1 MNIKVIDKSIPLK
14 NIKLEGTKDV
24 LKLDEVQEIKYAIRE
39 HLLFVGL
46 DSCNNIRDIS
56 LLGIG
61 SSKNVIIDTKEII
74 RMALLTASDKVILVH
89 NHPSNSLKPSKD
101 DLHITYITDEIL
113 KPFNIEL
120 LDHIIITEDNYMSM
134 KKTDIYKTYSE
145 ENKELENMDKGFL
158 IEENNKLKTKVEE
171 LTRRLEYPLEIIS
184 AQYYGN
190 YNDTTVYNVK
200 YSLNG
205 ITNYVTLE
213 KKYDAKLETDKWLI
227 EENVELEDKYKKYI
241 IETVSKNPPIMNK
254 GIETIYNDIFEIEM
268 EK

>member
-1 MNIKVIDKSIPLK
+1 MNIKVIDKSISTK

-74 RMALLTASDKVILVH
+74 RMALLTASEKVILVH

-134 KKTDIYKTYSE
+134 KKTDIYKIYSE
-145 ENKELENMDKGFL
+145 ENKKLENMDKGFL

-171 LTRRLEYPLEIIS
+171 LTKKLECPLEIIS
-184 AQYYGN
+184 ARYYGN

-200 YSLNG
+200 YTLNG
-205 ITNYVTLE
+205 STKYVTLE
-213 KKYDAKLETDKWLI
+213 KKYDAKLETDKWGI
-227 EENVELEDKYKKYI
+227 KENVELEDKYKRYI

-254 GIETIYNDIFEIEM
+254 GIETIYNDISEIEM
-268 EK
+268 EE

>member
-1 MNIKVIDKSIPLK
+1 MNIKIIDKSIKEK

-46 DSCNNIRDIS
+46 DSCNNIREIS

-61 SSKNVIIDTKEII
+61 SSRNVIIDTKEII
-74 RMALLTASDKVILVH
+74 RMALLTASEKVILIH

-101 DLHITYITDEIL
+101 DLHITYNTDKIL

-134 KKTDIYKTYSE
+134 KEANIYKTYSE
-145 ENKELENMDKGFL
+145 KDKQLENMDKGFL
-158 IEENNKLKTKVEE
+158 IEENNKLKAKVEE
-171 LTRRLEYPLEIIS
+171 LTRKLEYPLEVIS

-205 ITNYVTLE
+205 EMKYVTLE
-213 KKYDAKLETDKWLI
+213 KKYDAKLETDKWVI
-227 EENVELEDKYKKYI
+227 EEDVELEDNYKKYI
-241 IETVSKNPPIMNK
+241 IETVSKNPPIMD
-254 GIETIYNDIFEIEM
+254 IELIY
-268 EK
+268 